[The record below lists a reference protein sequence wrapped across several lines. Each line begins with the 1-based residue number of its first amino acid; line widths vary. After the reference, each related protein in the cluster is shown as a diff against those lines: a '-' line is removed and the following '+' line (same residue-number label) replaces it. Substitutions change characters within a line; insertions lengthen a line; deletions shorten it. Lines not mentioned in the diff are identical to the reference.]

1 MESEAVSYAVAREE
15 LLCGGGWVRGC
26 VQLHVFMDGVG
37 VGEGVSVLLLIL
49 GSDWVAQKCLLLV

>member
-1 MESEAVSYAVAREE
+1 MSYAVASEE

-26 VQLHVFMDGVG
+26 VQLHVLMDGVG

-49 GSDWVAQKCLLLV
+49 GSDWVAQKCLFLV